1 MLASGAAALLQ
12 IIVAPWPGSACGT
25 ADHGSARLR
34 DPIYGRPMPTG
45 FVPMG
50 TRGAY
55 RHDLAGV
62 VSHIASLDRSDS
74 LGNRCVVVACN
85 FGAGNGLATAC
96 HVVLRFAGGDRSRRR
111 RLIALLLRPRWGWIG
126 RGCAC
131 SGNGAWRRST
141 RTGRFAATGCAR
153 HRKRRGGGVP
163 VCSRWLTIL
172 PLIELVLHSRTAAD
186 SVKTQSRWRSL
197 LVPVG
202 ALIITVT
209 LVGMGV
215 AVDRF
220 DSSHPRLTHL
230 MYLMA
235 PLL

>member
-1 MLASGAAALLQ
+1 LAAA
-12 IIVAPWPGSACGT
+12 
-25 ADHGSARLR
+25 
-34 DPIYGRPMPTG
+34 
-45 FVPMG
+45 
-50 TRGAY
+50 
-55 RHDLAGV
+55 
-62 VSHIASLDRSDS
+62 
-74 LGNRCVVVACN
+74 
-85 FGAGNGLATAC
+85 
-96 HVVLRFAGGDRSRRR
+96 
-111 RLIALLLRPRWGWIG
+111 
-126 RGCAC
+126 
-131 SGNGAWRRST
+131 
-141 RTGRFAATGCAR
+141 GCAR

>member
-85 FGAGNGLATAC
+85 FGAGNGLATPC

-111 RLIALLLRPRWGWIG
+111 RLIALLLRPRWAGSG
-126 RGCAC
+126 VVALALGTVPGVVVLVLGGLRLRGVLDIA
-131 SGNGAWRRST
+131 NGAAVV
-141 RTGRFAATGCAR
+141 F
-153 HRKRRGGGVP
+153 
-163 VCSRWLTIL
+163 LF
-172 PLIELVLHSRTAAD
+172 VLA
-186 SVKTQSRWRSL
+186 
-197 LVPVG
+197 G
-202 ALIITVT
+202 
-209 LVGMGV
+209 
-215 AVDRF
+215 
-220 DSSHPRLTHL
+220 
-230 MYLMA
+230 
-235 PLL
+235 